1 MKQSMSYWDK
11 KDAPKRVVLDKQEA
25 VGRNWGESFDS
36 GCNISGLRKIHIC
49 LGPYQKNESSYFI
62 IKRISLEFDNP
73 SHSDEK
79 LEPFYCFADMN
90 VNKKDT
96 MRVFEFGNDD
106 SVVRVDVWTDDR
118 CVSAVQSHS
127 DEKLE
132 PFYGFVDM
140 VVTTKDIMRVFEFGN
155 DDSVV
160 RVDVWT
166 DDRCV
171 SAVQFCMESGAVS
184 QLYGSHSNTPPNAF
198 LRGGPCSKLVG
209 IHGLYHGVIHK
220 LGFTFAEVTSTTH
233 DGEDISTVTT
243 TDGDYN

>member
-1 MKQSMSYWDK
+1 MKQSMSRWDKKDAPKRVVLDKQKKQSMSRWDK

-25 VGRNWGESFDS
+25 VGRNLGLPFDS

-49 LGPYQKNESSYFI
+49 LGPYDEHARPYPI
-62 IKRISLEFDNP
+62 IKRIFLEFDNP
-73 SHSDEK
+73 
-79 LEPFYCFADMN
+79 
-90 VNKKDT
+90 
-96 MRVFEFGNDD
+96 
-106 SVVRVDVWTDDR
+106 
-118 CVSAVQSHS
+118 SHS

-166 DDRCV
+166 NDEYV

-184 QLYGSHSNTPPNAF
+184 QLYGAHNNTLPNAF
-198 LRGGPCSKLVG
+198 LRGGPSSKLVG
-209 IHGLYHGVIHK
+209 IHGLYDGAIDK

-233 DGEDISTVTT
+233 DGEDISTVM
-243 TDGDYN
+243 DADGGDY

>member
-118 CVSAVQSHS
+118 CVSAVQ
-127 DEKLE
+127 
-132 PFYGFVDM
+132 
-140 VVTTKDIMRVFEFGN
+140 
-155 DDSVV
+155 
-160 RVDVWT
+160 
-166 DDRCV
+166 
-171 SAVQFCMESGAVS
+171 FCMESGAVS

-220 LGFTFAEVTSTTH
+220 LGFTFAEVTYGLYDGAIDKLGFTFAEVTSTTH